1 MRRDFYYRIHVIP
14 IHLPPL
20 RERKA
25 DIPLLVEHFLKAY
38 PSNKRFEYM
47 DSEMLHAFMLY
58 DWPGNV
64 RELQNVLY
72 QYLSL
77 GTARLGDTVIGE
89 TTAQAAASEA
99 PEDSLTLAGSAFPF
113 REGLPAERLEEE
125 QLETRPDGGQ
135 PRYGQAYPV
144 QENERFRPGKE

>member
-1 MRRDFYYRIHVIP
+1 M
-14 IHLPPL
+14 
-20 RERKA
+20 
-25 DIPLLVEHFLKAY
+25 EHFLKAY

-89 TTAQAAASEA
+89 TTAQATASEA
-99 PEDSLTLAGSAFPF
+99 PEDSLTLAEALSRFEKVYLLNALKKNNWKRGPTADSLGMDRRTLF
-113 REGLPAERLEEE
+113 RKMKDFGLE
-125 QLETRPDGGQ
+125 
-135 PRYGQAYPV
+135 
-144 QENERFRPGKE
+144 KE